1 MANYLYIV
9 LSRVADLFV
18 WAIIARAVLSWFTIS
33 PYNPISVFLVRIT
46 EPLLAPLRRLIPRA
60 GVLDITPL
68 IAILVLQ
75 FVVKG
80 LLAYLLL

>member
-1 MANYLYIV
+1 MEYLYLV
-9 LSRVADLFV
+9 LSRVADLFI
-18 WAIIARAVLSWFTIS
+18 WAIIARAVLSWFPVS
-33 PYNPISVFLVRIT
+33 PYNPISVFLLRIT

-60 GVLDITPL
+60 GMLDITPL

-80 LLAYLLL
+80 LLAYLLS

>member
-1 MANYLYIV
+1 M
-9 LSRVADLFV
+9 ADLFI
-18 WAIIARAVLSWFTIS
+18 WAIIARAVLSWFPIS
-33 PYNPISVFLVRIT
+33 PYNPIAVFLVRIT

-80 LLAYLLL
+80 LLAYFLL